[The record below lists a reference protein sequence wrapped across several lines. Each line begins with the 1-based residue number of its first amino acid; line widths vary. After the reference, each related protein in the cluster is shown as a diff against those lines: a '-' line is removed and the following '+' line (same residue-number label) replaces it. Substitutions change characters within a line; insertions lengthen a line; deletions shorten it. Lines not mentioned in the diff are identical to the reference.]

1 MGEGRACFN
10 EQTAQVTNIS
20 NNDDSDEL
28 AVELLRLKNELK
40 AQAVTDQ
47 RAPRVIFDD
56 FCVNGDIFLSPSR
69 VVTNHCS
76 EEVEE
81 WTAAIYVSQR
91 LRTALVNT
99 STFVL
104 HIDGRFKLLPEQLHA
119 YQLVTIHEAA
129 ESSYLQSISMAA
141 ICRMHRQLRL
151 QHLVD
156 TNVEAAKTLQMLM
169 SLALLPAER
178 IALDLRVIAH
188 YSVLHGL
195 AARFRILL
203 R

>member
-1 MGEGRACFN
+1 
-10 EQTAQVTNIS
+10 
-20 NNDDSDEL
+20 
-28 AVELLRLKNELK
+28 
-40 AQAVTDQ
+40 
-47 RAPRVIFDD
+47 
-56 FCVNGDIFLSPSR
+56 
-69 VVTNHCS
+69 
-76 EEVEE
+76 
-81 WTAAIYVSQR
+81 
-91 LRTALVNT
+91 
-99 STFVL
+99 
-104 HIDGRFKLLPEQLHA
+104 
-119 YQLVTIHEAA
+119 
-129 ESSYLQSISMAA
+129 MAA

-203 R
+203 RMVIGNRFSHQTNNSLEAFHSIL

>member
-1 MGEGRACFN
+1 MKTGIILIRRFPRAALRIGYPGVRSTIYKHRQRGNPPIPRSLEEFSTILLGDQWRHLSMTIEGGDEPLFRGVVGGEAEG
-10 EQTAQVTNIS
+10 
-20 NNDDSDEL
+20 
-28 AVELLRLKNELK
+28 
-40 AQAVTDQ
+40 
-47 RAPRVIFDD
+47 
-56 FCVNGDIFLSPSR
+56 
-69 VVTNHCS
+69 
-76 EEVEE
+76 
-81 WTAAIYVSQR
+81 WTAAIYDSLQ

-99 STFVL
+99 QRL
-104 HIDGRFKLLPEQLHA
+104 HVDGTYKVLPEQLHA
-119 YQLVTIHEAA
+119 YQLVTIHGEFLNHTI
-129 ESSYLQSISMAA
+129 Y
-141 ICRMHRQLRL
+141 RMHRQLRL

-178 IALDLRVIAH
+178 IALGLRVIAH